1 MTRKELELATENEQT
16 VWLSEECWVIQRDDG
31 KFFDYMTIDKIPH
44 FCNDIIS
51 SFDFS
56 VNLYKQ
62 DNKSKYLIEEKI
74 RNLNL
79 QNCRPVKVEIKVVGE

>member
-1 MTRKELELATENEQT
+1 MTRKELESATENEQT

-31 KFFDYMTIDKIPH
+31 KYFDYIDMGGKTH
-44 FCNDIIS
+44 FCNDISS

-62 DNKSKYLIEEKI
+62 DNKSKYSIEEKI

-79 QNCRPVKVEIKVVGE
+79 QNCRPVKVEIRVVGE